1 MKKFLLTMAVA
12 VTAMFATAQTK
23 TYTDNLAVDVN
34 GEQTEQIATIYVEK
48 NSDGTYNLSLNQ
60 FTLGG
65 MIPVGNIVLNNIPAT
80 EENGI
85 RSIVTN
91 QNITIA
97 AGDENVDNWAGPGLG
112 EVPVNLNGEM
122 TDGSLYCTIDIDMS
136 ELLGQVIN
144 VTFGK
149 DIKGTRAYTDALVV
163 TINDQSSAP
172 QQTTINVD
180 EKVDGTYTLSLN
192 NFMLYDNGDAM
203 PIGNI
208 VLHNITATETD
219 GISNFAIEKN
229 INIVEGDTEADYW
242 MGPMLGVVPVNLTG
256 KMTEYKL
263 YCNIDIDMT
272 STLEQIINVKFG
284 NENLTGIENIASE
297 KGEKVIF
304 DLTGRRIENV
314 TVPGIYIVNGKKAVI
329 R

>member
-48 NSDGTYNLSLNQ
+48 NSDGTYNLSLNK

>member
-149 DIKGTRAYTDALVV
+149 DIKGTRTYTDALVV
-163 TINDQSSAP
+163 TINGLSSAP

-242 MGPMLGVVPVNLTG
+242 MGPMLGDVPVNLTG

-263 YCNIDIDMT
+263 FCNIDIDMT
-272 STLEQIINVKFG
+272 STLGQIINVKFG

>member
-48 NSDGTYNLSLNQ
+48 NSDGTYNLSLNK

-163 TINDQSSAP
+163 TINGLSSAP

>member
-48 NSDGTYNLSLNQ
+48 NSDGTYNLSLNK

-242 MGPMLGVVPVNLTG
+242 MGPMLGDVPVNLTG

>member
-48 NSDGTYNLSLNQ
+48 NSDGTYNLSLNK

-163 TINDQSSAP
+163 TINGQSSAP

-242 MGPMLGVVPVNLTG
+242 MGPMLGDVPVNLTG

-272 STLEQIINVKFG
+272 STLGQIINVKFG

>member
-34 GEQTEQIATIYVEK
+34 GEQTEQIATINVEK
-48 NSDGTYNLSLNQ
+48 NSDGTYNLSLNK

-65 MIPVGNIVLNNIPAT
+65 IIPVGNIVLNNIPAT

-136 ELLGQVIN
+136 VLLSQVIN

-149 DIKGTRAYTDALVV
+149 DIKGTRAYTDELVV

-208 VLHNITATETD
+208 VLHNITTTETD

-229 INIVEGDTEADYW
+229 INIVEGDIEADYW
-242 MGPMLGVVPVNLTG
+242 MGPMLGDVPVNLTG

-284 NENLTGIENIASE
+284 KENLTGIENIASE